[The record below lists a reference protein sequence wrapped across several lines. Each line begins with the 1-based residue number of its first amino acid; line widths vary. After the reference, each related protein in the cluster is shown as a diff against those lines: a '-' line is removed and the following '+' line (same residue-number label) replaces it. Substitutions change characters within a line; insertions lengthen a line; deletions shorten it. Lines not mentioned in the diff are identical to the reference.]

1 MTKAIAD
8 IKSELLQFEE
18 AGTLRGKLP
27 ALEQSELI
35 SGTDSLE
42 QCVSGAI
49 YIQVSLHHCVMV

>member
-27 ALEQSELI
+27 ALEQSRLI

-42 QCVSGAI
+42 QCVTGAA
-49 YIQVSLHHCVMV
+49 YIQVSVAMITQQ